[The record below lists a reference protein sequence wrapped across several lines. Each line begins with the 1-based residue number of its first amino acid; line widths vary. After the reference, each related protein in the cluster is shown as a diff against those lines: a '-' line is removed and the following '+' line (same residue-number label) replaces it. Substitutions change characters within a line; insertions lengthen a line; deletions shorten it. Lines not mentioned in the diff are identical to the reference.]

1 MKTYFLILTL
11 FITLNVFGHEGV
23 DHGEKP
29 KTAQAGKKY
38 FTVTSLS
45 QTFELVLRYEP
56 LSAGKKSTM
65 KLFLSDFTTNAPIK
79 NAKMEITSDEDPNL
93 KFPAKQIES
102 GIYSIEGSFPENKS
116 YNLIANISAGDT
128 VDLMLI
134 NDIQVGKTL
143 ETEDMHED
151 PLFTTNSILL
161 LVAGLIG
168 GAIISFFIL
177 RKRRTL

>member
-11 FITLNVFGHEGV
+11 LTTMNAFGHDGD

-29 KTAQAGKKY
+29 KTVQTGKGY
-38 FTVTSLS
+38 FTVNSIS
-45 QTFELVLRYEP
+45 EVFELVLRYEP
-56 LSAGKKSTM
+56 LKAGKKYSM
-65 KLFLSDFTTNAPIK
+65 KLFLSDFASNAPIE
-79 NAKMEITSDEDPNL
+79 NAKIDISSTEDANL
-93 KFPAKQIES
+93 KFIAKQIEP
-102 GIYSIEGSFPENKS
+102 GIYSVEGSFPENKS
-116 YNLIANISAGDT
+116 YNLVANISAGDMA
-128 VDLMLI
+128 DLMLI

-143 ETEDMHED
+143 ETEEVHED

-161 LVAGLIG
+161 LIAGLIG

>member
-1 MKTYFLILTL
+1 MKNYFLILTL
-11 FITLNVFGHEGV
+11 FITVNVFGHEGE

-38 FTVTSLS
+38 FTVNSQS

-56 LSAGKKSTM
+56 LSAGKKSAM
-65 KLFLSDFTTNAPIK
+65 KLFLSDFSSNAPVE
-79 NAKMEITSDEDPNL
+79 NAKMDIASDEDPNL
-93 KFPAKQIES
+93 KFTAKQIEP

-116 YNLIANISAGDT
+116 YNLIANISSGDI

-143 ETEDMHED
+143 ETEEMHEE

-168 GAIISFFIL
+168 GTIISFFIL